1 MKIVKLTKYFIFLV
15 SFLAYNYGFSQLDV
29 LSSKDTICQEN
40 TITFTD
46 TNSIPSGLNVI
57 SREWTFGDGNTLT
70 SSSAN
75 ITHTYSTFGLFS
87 VSLKINYDIGPAV
100 TVIKSTPIKVFKNPV
115 ANFTIDRTTTCDGV
129 TVTFTP
135 NNINGQGTL
144 VVRTIE
150 YGDGAKDT
158 NFVAVKNHAYA
169 VRGNYAATVYLMDNF
184 GCGDTLSK
192 TISVVAPPK
201 VSFEPVSFMCK
212 DTIVYYNNTTQGKNL
227 PNYQWS
233 WQFINTKGIPTSLN
247 TVDGINTWDT
257 FGFVTV
263 NLNLTDINTGCQS
276 TANLVHV
283 VDTIPSLNIT
293 PSIDTAICFGESIKY
308 NIQSANRIFFEDS
321 SWMDKISGDSIVLV
335 TPQNTY
341 TYKVYTKNTNCPR
354 VEKQIK
360 VSVLKKLPISISAN
374 PTQIVAGSTSHLK
387 VNINGAWDS
396 VRWSPS
402 ADMTCSKCDSSGASP
417 LSSTYYKANVYY
429 SLNNKVCSSTD
440 SVLIMVNPDCNKE
453 DITIPTGFTPNGD
466 LLNDEFYP
474 KGYALKEIK
483 DFKIYN
489 RWGNQVYGNQNFNA
503 NDKRFGWNGRVDNTG
518 EELQSGA
525 FYYTI
530 IAACSN
536 GKILNFQGEIIL
548 VR

>member
-1 MKIVKLTKYFIFLV
+1 MKIVKLTKYFVFLISCFV
-15 SFLAYNYGFSQLDV
+15 YTFVFAQQDIQ
-29 LSSKDTICQEN
+29 SSKDTICQEN

-46 TNSIPSGLNVI
+46 TNSIPMGLNVI

-75 ITHTYSTFGLFS
+75 ITYTYNTFGLFS
-87 VSLKINYDIGPAV
+87 VSLKINYDIGPAAIV
-100 TVIKSTPIKVFKNPV
+100 LKTTPIKVFKSPV
-115 ANFTIDRTTTCDGV
+115 AGFTIDKTTTCNGV
-129 TVTFTP
+129 AVIFTP

-144 VVRTIE
+144 ITRTIE

-158 NFVAVKNHAYA
+158 NFVVLKNHAFA
-169 VRGNYAATVYLMDNF
+169 VRGNYSPTVYLMDNF

-201 VSFEPVSFMCK
+201 ISFEPVSLLCK
-212 DTIVYYNNTTQGKNL
+212 DTIVFYNNTTQGKNS
-227 PNYQWS
+227 PNYQWN

-247 TVDGINTWDT
+247 TVDGINTWDE

-263 NLNLTDINTGCQS
+263 NLNLLDINTGCQS
-276 TANLVHV
+276 TANLVHL

-293 PSIDTAICFGESIKY
+293 PSPDTVICFGESIKY

-321 SWMDKISGDSIVLV
+321 TWMDKISGDSIVLV
-335 TPQNTY
+335 SPQNTY
-341 TYKVYTKNTNCPR
+341 LYKVYTKNTNCPR

-360 VSVLKKLPISISAN
+360 VSVLKNLPISISAK
-374 PTQIVAGSTSHLK
+374 PTQIVAGSVSHLK
-387 VNINGAWDS
+387 VNINGSWDS
-396 VRWSPS
+396 VRWSPT
-402 ADMTCSKCDSSGASP
+402 ADMSCSKCDSTGASP

-429 SLNNKVCSSTD
+429 SLNNKVCSSSD
-440 SVLIMVNPDCNKE
+440 SVFIEVNPDCNKE
-453 DITIPTGFTPNGD
+453 DIIIPTGFTPNGD

-474 KGYALKEIK
+474 KGYALKEIN

-503 NDKRFGWNGRVDNTG
+503 NDKRFGWNGRVDNSG
-518 EELQSGA
+518 EELQPGA
-525 FYYTI
+525 YYYTI
-530 IAACSN
+530 IAKCSN
-536 GKILNFQGEIIL
+536 GKIINFQGEIIL
-548 VR
+548 IR